1 MNNASVSLIRRNTI
15 ADSSLAPPRAVEP
28 NRERCSLPSC
38 AIVAPAGEHQ
48 RPRRRKQ
55 SMGLTLEEANRILR
69 GTLAKAQELNIK
81 ISAAICDPGGR
92 PIALQR
98 MDNTMWASAYAAQG
112 KAVVSAAFGRPSGE
126 MAERADMPALRGLAA
141 AEGGHMI
148 MAQGAVP
155 IIRNGVVEG
164 ACGISGGTSQ
174 QDEDCARAGVAQL

>member
-1 MNNASVSLIRRNTI
+1 
-15 ADSSLAPPRAVEP
+15 
-28 NRERCSLPSC
+28 
-38 AIVAPAGEHQ
+38 
-48 RPRRRKQ
+48 
-55 SMGLTLEEANRILR
+55 MGLTLEANRILR

-98 MDNTMWASAYAAQG
+98 MDNTMWASAYAGQG

-141 AEGGHMI
+141 EGGHMI

-164 ACGISGGTSQ
+164 ACGVSGGTSQ